1 MRPTPYVASLRV
13 YEPMEAFEPA
23 EQLRWQA
30 IPITSSTGYDEQI
43 RALRRLISSEP
54 PALTADGA
62 HILEMDSKR
71 YVSPWSTAARSWAA
85 LAAFKETMPINVAR
99 FFVPTNVEEAILI
112 NSESIEDK
120 VPHIITETWI
130 IPPRWFSLF
139 EPHERIRGHDDD
151 GAFTVLRTS
160 ISNAKK
166 RCIFTHQSVVGAFG
180 DGPIEQ
186 EIADLLEWLNMFHAE
201 SLVELDYGGLA
212 SYLEQT
218 LKEDGF
224 EGLEADT
231 SVEDI
236 QLSLGGLSTGD
247 GSQAGLGYER
257 LVSRWRK
264 VSALEQAT

>member
-13 YEPMEAFEPA
+13 YEPIDAFEPA

-30 IPITSSTGYDEQI
+30 IPITASTGYDEQI

-62 HILEMDSKR
+62 HILEFEGKR
-71 YVSPWSTAARSWAA
+71 YVAPWSTAARSWAA
-85 LAAFKETMPINVAR
+85 LETFKESMPPNVAR
-99 FFVPTNVEEAILI
+99 FFVPSNVEEAILI
-112 NSESIEDK
+112 NSENVEDK
-120 VPHIITETWI
+120 VPHILTETWL

-139 EPHERIRGHDDD
+139 EPTERIRGHNQD

-166 RCIFTHQSVVGAFG
+166 RCMFTHQSVVGAFG
-180 DGPIEQ
+180 NGPIEE
-186 EIADLLEWLNMFHAE
+186 EIADLLEWLNMFHSQ

-212 SYLEQT
+212 NYVEQV
-218 LKEDGF
+218 LKEDGL
-224 EGLEADT
+224 EGLEGDT

-236 QLSLGGLSTGD
+236 QLSLNGLATGD
-247 GSQAGLGYER
+247 GAQAGLGYER
-257 LVSRWRK
+257 LVTRWRR

>member
-13 YEPMEAFEPA
+13 YEPIDAFEPA

-30 IPITSSTGYDEQI
+30 IPITASTGYEEQI

-62 HILEMDSKR
+62 HILEFEGKR
-71 YVSPWSTAARSWAA
+71 YVAPWSTAARSWAA
-85 LAAFKETMPINVAR
+85 LETFKDSMPPNVAR
-99 FFVPTNVEEAILI
+99 FFVPSNVEEAILI
-112 NSESIEDK
+112 NSENIEDK
-120 VPHIITETWI
+120 VPHILTETWL

-139 EPHERIRGHDDD
+139 EPTERLRGHNQD

-166 RCIFTHQSVVGAFG
+166 RCMFTHQSVVGAFG
-180 DGPIEQ
+180 NGPIEE
-186 EIADLLEWLNMFHAE
+186 EIADLLEWLNMFHSQ

-212 SYLEQT
+212 NYVEQV
-218 LKEDGF
+218 LKEDGL
-224 EGLEADT
+224 EGLEGDT

-236 QLSLGGLSTGD
+236 QLSLNGLATGD
-247 GSQAGLGYER
+247 GAQAGLGYER
-257 LVSRWRK
+257 LVSRWRR

>member
-13 YEPMEAFEPA
+13 YEPIDAFEPA

-30 IPITSSTGYDEQI
+30 IPITASTGYDEQI

-62 HILEMDSKR
+62 HILEFEGKR
-71 YVSPWSTAARSWAA
+71 YVAPWSTAARSWAA
-85 LAAFKETMPINVAR
+85 LETFKDSMPQNVAR
-99 FFVPTNVEEAILI
+99 FFVPSNVEEAILI
-112 NSESIEDK
+112 NSENVEDK
-120 VPHIITETWI
+120 VPHILTETWL

-139 EPHERIRGHDDD
+139 EPTERIRGHNQD

-166 RCIFTHQSVVGAFG
+166 RCMFTHQSVVGAFG
-180 DGPIEQ
+180 NGPIEE
-186 EIADLLEWLNMFHAE
+186 EIADLLEWLNMFHSQ

-212 SYLEQT
+212 NYVEQV
-218 LKEDGF
+218 LKEDGL
-224 EGLEADT
+224 EGLEGDT

-236 QLSLGGLSTGD
+236 QLSLNGLATGD
-247 GSQAGLGYER
+247 GAQAGLGYER
-257 LVSRWRK
+257 LVTRWRR

>member
-1 MRPTPYVASLRV
+1 
-13 YEPMEAFEPA
+13 MEAFEPA

-30 IPITSSTGYDEQI
+30 IPVTSSTGYDEQV
-43 RALRRLISSEP
+43 RALRRLITSEP
-54 PALTADGA
+54 PVLIADGA
-62 HILEMDSKR
+62 HLLEIDGKR

-85 LAAFKETMPINVAR
+85 LSNFKESMPINVAR
-99 FFVPTNVEEAILI
+99 FFVPSSVEEAILI
-112 NSESIEDK
+112 NSEAIEDK
-120 VPHIITETWI
+120 VPHIKTETWL

-139 EPHERIRGHDDD
+139 EPQERIRGRDGD
-151 GAFTVLRTS
+151 GAFTVLRAS

-166 RCIFTHQSVVGAFG
+166 RCMFTHQSVVGAFG
-180 DGPIEQ
+180 EGAIEE
-186 EIADLLEWLNMFHAE
+186 EIADLLEWLTMFHSD

-212 SYLEQT
+212 NYLEQI

-247 GSQAGLGYER
+247 GSKAGLGYER

>member
-13 YEPMEAFEPA
+13 YEPIDAFEPA

-30 IPITSSTGYDEQI
+30 IPITASTGYDEQI

-62 HILEMDSKR
+62 HILEFEGKR
-71 YVSPWSTAARSWAA
+71 YVAPWSTAARSWAA
-85 LAAFKETMPINVAR
+85 LETFKDSMPQNVAR
-99 FFVPTNVEEAILI
+99 FFVPSNVEEAILI
-112 NSESIEDK
+112 NSENVEDK
-120 VPHIITETWI
+120 VPHILTETWL

-139 EPHERIRGHDDD
+139 EPPERIRGHNQD

-166 RCIFTHQSVVGAFG
+166 RCMFTHQSVVGAFG
-180 DGPIEQ
+180 NGPIEE
-186 EIADLLEWLNMFHAE
+186 EIADLLEWLNMFHSQ

-212 SYLEQT
+212 NYVEQV
-218 LKEDGF
+218 LKEDGL
-224 EGLEADT
+224 EGLEGDT

-236 QLSLGGLSTGD
+236 QLSLNGLSTGD
-247 GSQAGLGYER
+247 GAQAGLGYER
-257 LVSRWRK
+257 LVTRWRR

>member
-13 YEPMEAFEPA
+13 YEPMDAFEPA

-30 IPITSSTGYDEQI
+30 IAVTSSTGYDEQV
-43 RALRRLISSEP
+43 RALHRLITSEP
-54 PALTADGA
+54 PVLTADGA
-62 HILEMDSKR
+62 HILEVDGKR

-85 LAAFKETMPINVAR
+85 LSNFKESMPISVAR
-99 FFVPTNVEEAILI
+99 FFIPSNVEEAILI
-112 NSESIEDK
+112 NSEVVEDK
-120 VPHIITETWI
+120 VPHIKTETWL

-139 EPHERIRGHDDD
+139 EPHERIRGRDSD

-166 RCIFTHQSVVGAFG
+166 RCMFTHQSVVGAFG
-180 DGPIEQ
+180 NGPIEE
-186 EIADLLEWLNMFHAE
+186 EIADLLEWLTMFHQE

-212 SYLEQT
+212 NYLEQI

-247 GSQAGLGYER
+247 GAKAGLGYER

>member
-13 YEPMEAFEPA
+13 YEPIDAFEPA

-30 IPITSSTGYDEQI
+30 IPITASTGYDEQI

-62 HILEMDSKR
+62 HILEFEEKR
-71 YVSPWSTAARSWAA
+71 YVAPWSTAARSWAA
-85 LAAFKETMPINVAR
+85 LETFKESMPPNVAR
-99 FFVPTNVEEAILI
+99 FFVPSNVEEAILI
-112 NSESIEDK
+112 NSENVEDK
-120 VPHIITETWI
+120 VPHILTETWL

-139 EPHERIRGHDDD
+139 EPTERIRGHNQD

-166 RCIFTHQSVVGAFG
+166 RCMFTHQSVVGAFG
-180 DGPIEQ
+180 NGPIEE
-186 EIADLLEWLNMFHAE
+186 EIADLLEWLNMFHSQ

-212 SYLEQT
+212 NYVEQV
-218 LKEDGF
+218 LKEDGL
-224 EGLEADT
+224 EGLEGDT

-236 QLSLGGLSTGD
+236 QLSLNGLATGD
-247 GSQAGLGYER
+247 GAQAGLGYER
-257 LVSRWRK
+257 LVTRWRR

>member
-13 YEPMEAFEPA
+13 YEPIDAFEPA

-30 IPITSSTGYDEQI
+30 IPITASTGYDEQI

-62 HILEMDSKR
+62 HILEFEAKR
-71 YVSPWSTAARSWAA
+71 YVAPWSTAARSWAA
-85 LAAFKETMPINVAR
+85 LETFKESMPPNVAR
-99 FFVPTNVEEAILI
+99 FFVPSNVEEAILI
-112 NSESIEDK
+112 NSENVEDK
-120 VPHIITETWI
+120 VPHILTETWL

-139 EPHERIRGHDDD
+139 EPTERIRGHNQD

-166 RCIFTHQSVVGAFG
+166 RCMFTHQSVVGAFG
-180 DGPIEQ
+180 NGPIEE
-186 EIADLLEWLNMFHAE
+186 EIADLLEWLNMFHSQ

-212 SYLEQT
+212 NYVEQV
-218 LKEDGF
+218 LKEDGL
-224 EGLEADT
+224 EGLEGDT

-236 QLSLGGLSTGD
+236 QLSLNGLATGD
-247 GSQAGLGYER
+247 GAQAGLGYER
-257 LVSRWRK
+257 LVTRWRR
-264 VSALEQAT
+264 VSDLEQAT

>member
-13 YEPMEAFEPA
+13 YEPIDAFEPA

-30 IPITSSTGYDEQI
+30 IPITASTGYDEQI

-62 HILEMDSKR
+62 HILEFEGKR
-71 YVSPWSTAARSWAA
+71 YVAPWSTAARSWAA
-85 LAAFKETMPINVAR
+85 LETFKDSMPPNVAR
-99 FFVPTNVEEAILI
+99 FFVPSNVEEAILI
-112 NSESIEDK
+112 NSENVEDK
-120 VPHIITETWI
+120 VPHILTETWL

-139 EPHERIRGHDDD
+139 EPTERIRGHNQD

-166 RCIFTHQSVVGAFG
+166 RCMITHQSVVGAFG
-180 DGPIEQ
+180 NGPIEE
-186 EIADLLEWLNMFHAE
+186 EIADLLEWLNMFHSQ

-212 SYLEQT
+212 NYVEQV
-218 LKEDGF
+218 LKEDGL
-224 EGLEADT
+224 EGLEGDT

-236 QLSLGGLSTGD
+236 QLSLNGLSTGD
-247 GSQAGLGYER
+247 GAQAGLGYER
-257 LVSRWRK
+257 LVTRWRR

>member
-13 YEPMEAFEPA
+13 YEPIDAFEPA

-30 IPITSSTGYDEQI
+30 IPITASTGDEEQI

-62 HILEMDSKR
+62 HILEFEGKR
-71 YVSPWSTAARSWAA
+71 YVAPWSTAARSWAA
-85 LAAFKETMPINVAR
+85 LATFKDSMPANVAR
-99 FFVPTNVEEAILI
+99 FFVPSNVEEAILI
-112 NSESIEDK
+112 NSENIEDK
-120 VPHIITETWI
+120 VPHILTETWL

-139 EPHERIRGHDDD
+139 EPTERLRGHNQD

-166 RCIFTHQSVVGAFG
+166 RCMFTHQSVVGAFG
-180 DGPIEQ
+180 NGPIEE
-186 EIADLLEWLNMFHAE
+186 EIADLLEWLNMFHSQ

-212 SYLEQT
+212 NYVEQV
-218 LKEDGF
+218 LKEDGL
-224 EGLEADT
+224 EGLEGDT

-236 QLSLGGLSTGD
+236 QLSLNGLATGD
-247 GSQAGLGYER
+247 GAQAGLGYER
-257 LVSRWRK
+257 LVSRWRR

>member
-13 YEPMEAFEPA
+13 YEPIDAFEPA

-30 IPITSSTGYDEQI
+30 IPITASTGYDEQI

-62 HILEMDSKR
+62 HILEFEGKR
-71 YVSPWSTAARSWAA
+71 YVAPWSTAARSWAA
-85 LAAFKETMPINVAR
+85 LETFKDSMPPNVAR
-99 FFVPTNVEEAILI
+99 FFVPSNVEEAILI
-112 NSESIEDK
+112 NSENVEDK
-120 VPHIITETWI
+120 VPHILTETWL

-139 EPHERIRGHDDD
+139 EPTERIRGHNQD

-166 RCIFTHQSVVGAFG
+166 RCMFTHQSVVGAFG
-180 DGPIEQ
+180 NGPIEE
-186 EIADLLEWLNMFHAE
+186 EIADLLEWLNMFHSQ

-212 SYLEQT
+212 NYVEQV
-218 LKEDGF
+218 LKEDGL
-224 EGLEADT
+224 EGLEGDT

-236 QLSLGGLSTGD
+236 QLSLNGLSTGD
-247 GSQAGLGYER
+247 GAQAGLGYER
-257 LVSRWRK
+257 LVTRWRR